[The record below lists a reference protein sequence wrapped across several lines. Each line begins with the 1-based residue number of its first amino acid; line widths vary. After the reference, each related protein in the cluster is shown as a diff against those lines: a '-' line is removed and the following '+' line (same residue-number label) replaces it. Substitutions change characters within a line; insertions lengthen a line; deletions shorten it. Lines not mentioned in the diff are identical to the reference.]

1 MGDIRVAIVGCGAV
15 ARRHHLPAFTRN
27 SRANVVVLCDPDP
40 GAVAIIRQRFGLNCR
55 ECRDFEDVLSDTT
68 VDAVSICAPSFTHYD
83 YARRAISAGKHV
95 LLEKPP
101 VYRTEQAL
109 ELISL
114 AKQRDVKLGVVFNY
128 RYRDLT
134 EKVVA
139 AREQGL
145 LGKIVKLQ
153 IIHHA
158 NLVYSESPW
167 VWDERK
173 SKYLLY
179 EYGIHFLDLMVH
191 LCGEHEE
198 IVSAVPTRQHS
209 VQTTTDLQAVIRFK
223 SGALGLLDLTQDS
236 TRHSSY
242 FTHVYVY
249 GTGMDAFVRF
259 FPPLVSFAAGMDSPQ
274 NYLIREFKTLSR
286 FARLMLTGKFLSYRN
301 HAHQRVID
309 MYIAWLTDGTPYP
322 LTMQEALP
330 TIRLLN
336 DLEQRIPAYGPMS
349 GAATKTAEMA
359 GSAQLRS

>member
-1 MGDIRVAIVGCGAV
+1 V
-15 ARRHHLPAFTRN
+15 RRHHLPAFTRN
-27 SRANVVVLCDPDP
+27 PRANVVALCDPDP
-40 GAVAIIRQRFGLNCR
+40 EAVATIRQRFGLNCR
-55 ECRDFEDVLSDTT
+55 GYDDFEDILRDPAVG
-68 VDAVSICAPSFTHYD
+68 AVSICTPSFTHYE

-101 VYRTEQAL
+101 VYREEQAL

-114 AKQRDVKLGVVFNY
+114 ANLRDVKLGVVFNY
-128 RYRDLT
+128 RYRDLV

-145 LGKIVKLQ
+145 LGQIVKLQ

-179 EYGIHFLDLMVH
+179 EFGIHFLDLMVH
-191 LCGEHEE
+191 LCGEHQE
-198 IVSAVPTRQHS
+198 IVSVVSTRQES

-242 FTHVYVY
+242 FTHVYAY

-274 NYLIREFKTLSR
+274 NYLIREFKALSR
-286 FARLMLTGKFLSYRN
+286 FARLLLTGKFLSHRN

-309 MYIAWLTDGTPYP
+309 MYLAWLTDGIPYP
-322 LTMQEALP
+322 LTMERALP

-336 DLEQRIPAYGPMS
+336 DLEQHIPAYAAAS
-349 GAATKTAEMA
+349 GAVAKAGEMV
-359 GSAQLRS
+359 GSAEART

>member
-1 MGDIRVAIVGCGAV
+1 MMDVRVAIVGCGAV
-15 ARRHHLPAFTRN
+15 ARRHHLPAFTHN
-27 SRANVVVLCDPDP
+27 SRANVVALCDPDP
-40 GAVAIIRQRFGLNCR
+40 EALATVRQRFGLKCR
-55 ECRDFEDVLSDTT
+55 EYKDFEEVLSDPA
-68 VDAVSICAPSFTHYD
+68 VGAVSICTPSFTHYD
-83 YARRAISAGKHV
+83 YARLAISAGKHV

-101 VYRTEQAL
+101 VYRAEQAL

-128 RYRDLT
+128 RYRDLM
-134 EKVVA
+134 ESVVA

-179 EYGIHFLDLMVH
+179 EYGIHFLDLMVQ

-198 IVSAVPTRQHS
+198 IVFVLPTRQES
-209 VQTTTDLQAVIRFK
+209 VQSTTDLQAVIRFK

-249 GTGMDAFVRF
+249 GTGMDAFIRF
-259 FPPLVSFAAGMDSPQ
+259 FPPLVSFAAGLDSPQ
-274 NYLIREFKTLSR
+274 NYLIREFKSLSR
-286 FARLMLTGKFLSYRN
+286 FARLLLSGKFLSHRN

-309 MYIAWLTDGTPYP
+309 MYVAWLTEGTPYP
-322 LTMQEALP
+322 LTMERALP

-336 DLEQRIPAYGPMS
+336 DIEQHIPAYCHAS
-349 GAATKTAEMA
+349 AVAAKTAEMTGA
-359 GSAQLRS
+359 LK